1 MINKVIILVLI
12 CLLGLPSTLWAA
24 SDDFTIKTQ
33 IVGVDSEAPTTPT
46 LLSVVPIADT
56 QIDINWSASN
66 DNYFLDGYVLFR
78 DSLAIATTT
87 LTSFSDTGL
96 SASTTYAYEVYAFDA
111 SGNISTTSNSIST
124 TTLATPILP
133 PAATSTTSTGSSATQ
148 VFKILE
154 STITP
159 SINTALFKWSTTLP
173 SRYVLR
179 WGRDDSY
186 DDGYIVNDVYR
197 REHQT
202 QVSGLEPGTTYLYQ
216 IIGYT
221 PTGREVQLE
230 AGQFKTTA
238 RTNVFPE
245 NVRGLRAEVSGESVT
260 LWWDKIDTSG
270 SLVRIVRSHLGFPLD
285 AYDGSV
291 VYEGD
296 KNTFLDRQALSI
308 HGEQFYTVFVI
319 NSEGSVSSGAVVSVR
334 KIINNPGDVTTIPQ
348 EVTEEAEETIEPEAG
363 TEIDEDVV
371 VEIEIPNYDFSVS
384 NIKIQQGNKDFSFDS
399 ESIKLAQNE
408 NFIISIPYEALPR
421 NLKSI
426 IVTLTDPTNPK
437 RSYSFLLRINKDR
450 TAYEAIIA
458 PIQSVGI
465 SRIQIE
471 IFDFERE
478 VVGRYRKVVNFVEGS
493 PVIEE
498 VVFPDKIIKTI
509 QPLFGAFSL
518 IFLIIILIIFFLY
531 RRSKKDEDKL

>member
-1 MINKVIILVLI
+1 MQKVVTLLLLFVLGYPGTILAI
-12 CLLGLPSTLWAA
+12 
-24 SDDFTIKTQ
+24 SDDFTIRAE
-33 IVGVDSEAPTTPT
+33 ILNFDDVPPTTPT

-56 QIDINWSASN
+56 QIDITWSAST
-66 DNYFLDGYVLFR
+66 DNYLLDGYVLFR

-96 SASTTYAYEVYAFDA
+96 LASTTYAYEVYAFDT
-111 SGNISTTSNSIST
+111 SGNISTTSNSIAT
-124 TTLATPILP
+124 TTLDTPIIP
-133 PAATSTTSTGSSATQ
+133 TAPTSTPPTGSSATQ
-148 VFKILE
+148 IFRIIE

-159 SINTALFKWSTTLP
+159 SINTALFKWNTTLP

-179 WGRDDSY
+179 WGRDDAY
-186 DDGYIVNDVYR
+186 DNGYIVNDVYR

-202 QVSGLEPGTTYLYQ
+202 QVGNLEPGTTYLYQ

-230 AGQFKTTA
+230 SGEFTTTA
-238 RTNVFPE
+238 RTNISPE

-260 LWWDKIDTSG
+260 LLWEQVAVPG
-270 SLVRIVRSHLGFPLD
+270 SVVRIVRSHLGFPLD

-296 KNTFLDRQALSI
+296 RNTFLDRQALSI
-308 HGEQFYTVFVI
+308 HDEQFYTIFVI
-319 NSEGSVSSGAVVSVR
+319 NAEGSVSSGAVVSVR
-334 KIINNPGDVTTIPQ
+334 SNIINPVVVPIGQ
-348 EVTEEAEETIEPEAG
+348 GGETGESTEPEEVGGIEDG
-363 TEIDEDVV
+363 TV

-384 NIKIQQGNKDFSFDS
+384 NIKIQQGNTDYSFDS
-399 ESIKLAQNE
+399 ASIKLKQNE

-421 NLKSI
+421 NLKSL
-426 IVTLTDPTNPK
+426 IVTIIDPTNAK

-458 PIQSVGI
+458 PIQSIGN

-478 VVGRYRKVVNFVEGS
+478 IVGRYRKAVSFVESNPQIGE
-493 PVIEE
+493 VI
-498 VVFPDKIIKTI
+498 FPDKIVKIVQPFLGTI
-509 QPLFGAFSL
+509 SLLFFI
-518 IFLIIILIIFFLY
+518 IFLIIFFLY
-531 RRSKKDEDKL
+531 RRSRKDEDKR